1 MSQSDK
7 VPVNEE
13 KVATENPSLIVPKE
27 KRHKLLSSVSERVR
41 RSPPPRPASSS
52 MDASAQP
59 AAVRKRKLD
68 NGFVGVHIGAG
79 QHSHARTATY
89 LAICASACQE
99 GVAVLKR
106 GGSAVDAATAATTV
120 LENAGETNAGY
131 GSNLVG
137 LPSNCIT
144 DFRVCSQNWL
154 G

>member
-1 MSQSDK
+1 MSQSDNA
-7 VPVNEE
+7 PPSHE
-13 KVATENPSLIVPKE
+13 KVATHEVESE
-27 KRHKLLSSVSERVR
+27 KKVVTSVTDMEATS
-41 RSPPPRPASSS
+41 A
-52 MDASAQP
+52 AQP
-59 AAVRKRKLD
+59 PAVRKRKLD

-131 GSNLVG
+131 GSNLVRR
-137 LPSNCIT
+137 S
-144 DFRVCSQNWL
+144 
-154 G
+154 

>member
-7 VPVNEE
+7 VPPTHE
-13 KVATENPSLIVPKE
+13 KKVGNQQ
-27 KRHKLLSSVSERVR
+27 SVVTSVTMEPCV
-41 RSPPPRPASSS
+41 
-52 MDASAQP
+52 QP
-59 AAVRKRKLD
+59 ALRKRKLD

-137 LPSNCIT
+137 LPINFIA
-144 DFRVCSQNWL
+144 DFRVCSQNWPWVVSVVCNATSVI
-154 G
+154 